1 MKKLNLLFLLALL
14 FAVGGAKAQAYTES
28 DLIDAGWVE
37 VTSLDDTPLSQY
49 YYVFYSVQGENLML
63 AQGYVSGYQQNLLTG
78 VYRTATDPIEN
89 SQMVWMID
97 HSDTYKYGLR
107 NLSNPVP
114 YMQSRND
121 EGPSN
126 PGPWSIQFNAA
137 WSSAQNP
144 WTRFN
149 LAYSDNSWTIENNA
163 ANDNGDTQP
172 YHDIFIGPWDEN
184 VQDPTSCFADG
195 KAVAGNKTGD
205 YVGHFKLYRME
216 KSVYYGKKY
225 YPEFTAVTSTDQ
237 LTDENMAAN
246 YYIIVAET
254 NPDLAVTASNKVDD
268 PNARLKY
275 LTQSVY
281 TNAAQIWSFEAYDG
295 GYSFRNLKKDHGLLQ
310 TYNDDSPDNG
320 AWACAIL
327 DIQSPEALTKFIP
340 TSDGDNGFIIENG
353 SHTEKYL
360 GLWTVSNG
368 YKDNE
373 KMAAN
378 KSGNNIAHFYIYS
391 ISRSNYKTQFL
402 ANNSEVTDLFMTNPH
417 VENAYGWEGDNVG
430 LYSPPNYVGVYTG
443 ATDNV
448 VLDKNPQYA
457 NMHQQVTLPTGSYI
471 LKVATRAATNQG
483 DAWLYVYDSSKP
495 GDLDR
500 GYILK
505 KGDQYDEGALNY
517 GWNWNYMAFTL
528 DSEKTVQIGFYKA
541 QGSWASADDFHLYNN
556 VVSMNE
562 TSTSVDF
569 PAGEH
574 ANVVVNRN
582 ITGGKWAT
590 LSLPFAM
597 AKPYGWEVRELNSV
611 EESDGVYTL
620 HFTEAASLEA
630 GKPYMVKTAEDVT
643 RIVATDVTVLTEPV
657 DQTVDGVTMKGVF
670 TSGYVPSGGYFVSGN
685 KFYRAADESNTLKA
699 FRAYFEINDSPEAR
713 SLILNIDEA
722 TSVTTLEGQQPATEQ
737 PEAVFDLS
745 GRRQTRLVPGINIV
759 RQTDGSVIKMFV
771 K

>member
-1 MKKLNLLFLLALL
+1 MKKFNLLLLLALL
-14 FAVGGAKAQAYTES
+14 FAVGGAKVQAYTES
-28 DLIDAGWVE
+28 DLRDAGWEV
-37 VTSLDDTPLSQY
+37 VTSLDNATVSQY

-63 AQGYVSGYQQNLLTG
+63 AQDIVSGYQQNLLTG

-97 HSDTYKYGLR
+97 HSVTYKYGLR

-163 ANDNGDTQP
+163 ANDNEDTKP
-172 YHDIFIGPWDEN
+172 YQNMFIGPWDEN
-184 VQDPTSCFADG
+184 ASSFSDG
-195 KAVAGNKTGD
+195 KAVAGNKKGN

-246 YYIIVAET
+246 YYIVVAET
-254 NPDLAVTASNKVDD
+254 NPDLAVTARNKEDANV
-268 PNARLKY
+268 RLKY
-275 LTQSVY
+275 VTQSVF
-281 TNAAQIWSFEAYDG
+281 TNAAQIWTLQANDG
-295 GYSFRNLKKDHGLLQ
+295 GYSFRNLKKDHALLQ
-310 TYNDDSPDNG
+310 TYDNNR
-320 AWACAIL
+320 AWANAIL
-327 DIQSPEALTKFIP
+327 DIQEPGALTKFSFV
-340 TSDGDNGFIIENG
+340 SDGANGFRIENSSYSG
-353 SHTEKYL
+353 NYL
-360 GLWTVSNG
+360 GLWTPAHG
-368 YKDNE
+368 YKSEENMAGNKTAPNE
-373 KMAAN
+373 I
-378 KSGNNIAHFYIYS
+378 GHFFIYA
-391 ISRSNYKTQFL
+391 ISRSDYKTLFL
-402 ANNSEVTDLFMTNPH
+402 ANNAEVTDLFMTNPH
-417 VENAYGWEGDNVG
+417 VENAYGWDGTKKTFDSQNF
-430 LYSPPNYVGVYTG
+430 TG
-443 ATDNV
+443 APDNIC
-448 VLDKNPQYA
+448 LDLNNSGNTYQF
-457 NMHQQVTLPTGSYI
+457 VTLPAGDYLI
-471 LKVATRAATNQG
+471 KVATRGISGANAG
-483 DAWLYVYDSSKP
+483 IYVKLKGASP
-495 GDLDR
+495 GDDLVNVQVQ
-500 GYILK
+500 K
-505 KGDQYDEGALNY
+505 KNNAGNELGN
-517 GWNWNYMAFTL
+517 GWGWTYLPFSIAE
-528 DSEKTVQIGFYKA
+528 EKELEIGFFVESGAYA
-541 QGSWASADDFHLYNN
+541 GADDFHLYNN
-556 VVSMNE
+556 VVTMNE

-569 PAGEH
+569 PASEH

-670 TSGYVPSGGYFVSGN
+670 TSGNVPEGQYFVSGN
-685 KFYRAADESNTLKA
+685 KFYRAADDTNSMKA
-699 FRAYFEINDSPEAR
+699 FRAYFEINGSNNAR
-713 SLILNIDEA
+713 SLILNFDET
-722 TSVTTLEGQQPATEQ
+722 TSITSLEGQQLATMQ

-759 RQTDGSVIKMFV
+759 RQADGTVKKVFV

>member
-1 MKKLNLLFLLALL
+1 MKKFNLLLLLALL

-28 DLIDAGWVE
+28 DLTDAGWEV
-37 VTSLDDTPLSQY
+37 VTSLDNATVSQY
-49 YYVFYSVQGENLML
+49 VYVFYSVEGKNLML
-63 AQGYVSGYQQNLLTG
+63 AQGYVDGYQQNLLTG
-78 VYRTATDPIEN
+78 VYRTATNPIEEE
-89 SQMVWMID
+89 SMVWTLEY
-97 HSDTYKYGLR
+97 SDDLKYGLR
-107 NLSNPVP
+107 NLSNPSL
-114 YMQSRND
+114 YMQSRGTGKDGKDNV
-121 EGPSN
+121 
-126 PGPWSIQFNAA
+126 GPWNIQFE
-137 WSSAQNP
+137 WERSQSQ
-144 WTRFN
+144 WTCFD
-149 LAYSDNSWTIENNA
+149 LAYSDESNSWTIENNV
-163 ANDNGDTQP
+163 ANYQGK
-172 YHDIFIGPWDEN
+172 FIGPWDEN

-205 YVGHFKLYRME
+205 YVGHFKLYRM
-216 KSVYYGKKY
+216 KKAVYYGKKY
-225 YPEFTAVTSTDQ
+225 YPEFTAVTGTNQ
-237 LTDENMAAN
+237 LTDKNMAAN

-268 PNARLKY
+268 PNVRLKY
-275 LTQSVY
+275 VTQSVF
-281 TNAAQIWSFEAYDG
+281 TNAAQIWTLQANDG
-295 GYSFRNLKKDHGLLQ
+295 DGYSFRNLKKDHGLLQ
-310 TYNDDSPDNG
+310 TYNDNSADNG

-353 SHTEKYL
+353 SHTGKYL

-391 ISRSNYKTQFL
+391 ISRSDYKTQFL

-417 VENAYGWEGDNVG
+417 VENAYGWEGDNVD
-430 LYSPPNYVGVYTG
+430 LYSPSNYVGVYTG

-541 QGSWASADDFHLYNN
+541 QGSWASADDFHLYKG
-556 VVSMNE
+556 VVTMNE
-562 TSTSVDF
+562 TNTSVDF
-569 PAGEH
+569 SAGEH

-620 HFTEAASLEA
+620 NFTEATSLEA
-630 GKPYMVKTAEDVT
+630 GKPYMVKTAENVT

-670 TSGYVPSGGYFVSGN
+670 TSGNVPEGQYFVSGN
-685 KFYRAADESNTLKA
+685 KFYRAADDTNSMKA
-699 FRAYFEINDSPEAR
+699 FRAYFEINGSNNAR
-713 SLILNIDEA
+713 SLILNFDET
-722 TSVTTLEGQQPATEQ
+722 TSITSLEGQQLATMQ

-759 RQTDGSVIKMFV
+759 RQADGTVKKVFV

>member
-1 MKKLNLLFLLALL
+1 MKKLNLLLLLASL
-14 FAVGGAKAQAYTES
+14 FAVGGAKAQAYTE
-28 DLIDAGWVE
+28 LELTTAGWEE
-37 VTSLDDTPLSQY
+37 VTDTKLDKATVSQY
-49 YYVFYSVQGENLML
+49 VYVFYSVEGDHLML
-63 AQGYVSGYQQNLLTG
+63 AQDRVAGYQYNELTG
-78 VYRTATDPIEN
+78 VYRTAANPIEN

-97 HSDTYKYGLR
+97 HSDTYKYGMR

-121 EGPSN
+121 EGGGK

-163 ANDNGDTQP
+163 ANDDGDTQP

-195 KAVAGNKTGD
+195 KAVAGNKTGS

-237 LTDENMAAN
+237 LTDKNMAAN
-246 YYIIVAET
+246 YYIVVAET
-254 NPDLAVTASNKVDD
+254 NPDLAVTARNKVDD
-268 PNARLKY
+268 PNVRLKY
-275 LTQSVY
+275 VTQSVF
-281 TNAAQIWSFEAYDG
+281 TNAAQIWTLQANDG
-295 GYSFRNLKKDHGLLQ
+295 GYSFRNLKKDHALLQ
-310 TYNDDSPDNG
+310 TYDNDR
-320 AWACAIL
+320 AWANAIL
-327 DIQSPEALTKFIP
+327 DIQEPGALTKFSFV
-340 TSDGDNGFIIENG
+340 SDGANGFMIENSSYSG
-353 SHTEKYL
+353 NYL
-360 GLWTVSNG
+360 GLWDPAHG
-368 YKDNE
+368 YKSEEN
-373 KMAAN
+373 MAGN
-378 KSGNNIAHFYIYS
+378 KTAENQIGHFFVYA
-391 ISRSNYKTQFL
+391 ISRSDYKTQFL
-402 ANNSEVTDLFMTNPH
+402 AKNTEVTDLFMTNPH
-417 VENAYGWEGDNVG
+417 VENAYGWGGTKKTFDSESFNGAPDNIC
-430 LYSPPNYVGVYTG
+430 
-443 ATDNV
+443 
-448 VLDKNPQYA
+448 LDLNNSGNTYQY
-457 NMHQQVTLPTGSYI
+457 VTLPEGDYL
-471 LKVATRAATNQG
+471 LKVATRG
-483 DAWLYVYDSSKP
+483 ISDANAGIYVKLKGASP
-495 GDLDR
+495 GDDLVNVQVQ
-500 GYILK
+500 K
-505 KGDQYDEGALNY
+505 KNNAGNELGN
-517 GWNWNYMAFTL
+517 GWGWTYLSFSIAE
-528 DSEKTVQIGFYKA
+528 EKELEIGFFVESGAYA
-541 QGSWASADDFHLYNN
+541 GADDFHLYKG
-556 VVSMNE
+556 VVTMNE

-569 PAGEH
+569 SAGEH

-590 LSLPFAM
+590 LCLPFALE
-597 AKPYGWEVRELNSV
+597 KPEGWEVRELSSV
-611 EESDGVYTL
+611 EESNGVYTL
-620 HFTEAASLEA
+620 NFTEATSLVA
-630 GKPYMVKTAEDVT
+630 GKPYMVKTTEDVT

-685 KFYRAADESNTLKA
+685 KFYRAADNTNSMKA
-699 FRAYFEINDSPEAR
+699 FRAYFEINGSNNAR

-759 RQTDGSVIKMFV
+759 RQADGTVKKVFV

>member
-1 MKKLNLLFLLALL
+1 MKKLNLLFLLASL

-28 DLIDAGWVE
+28 DLTGAGWE
-37 VTSLDDTPLSQY
+37 VVTPLELDNATLSQY

-63 AQGYVSGYQQNLLTG
+63 AQGIVPGYQQDLLTG
-78 VYRTATDPIEN
+78 VYRTAADPIEN

-114 YMQSRND
+114 YMHSRKD
-121 EGPSN
+121 EGLGN
-126 PGPWSIQFNAA
+126 PGPWSIQFDAA
-137 WSSAQNP
+137 LSPTQNQ

-149 LAYSDNSWTIENNA
+149 LAYSGDSWTIENNA
-163 ANDNGDTQP
+163 AIDDGDTQH
-172 YHDIFIGPWDEN
+172 YQGMFIGPWDEN

-195 KAVAGNKTGD
+195 KAVAGNKTGS

-225 YPEFTAVTSTDQ
+225 YPEFFTAVTSTDQ
-237 LTDENMAAN
+237 LTAENMAAN

-254 NPDLAVTASNKVDD
+254 KPNLAVTASNKVDD
-268 PNARLKY
+268 VNARLKY

-310 TYNDDSPDNG
+310 TYNDKSPDNG

-327 DIQSPEALTKFIP
+327 DKQSPEALTKFIP

-353 SHTEKYL
+353 KHTGKYL
-360 GLWTVSNG
+360 GLWTPANG
-368 YKDNE
+368 YRSGE

-378 KSGNNIAHFYIYS
+378 KSGDNIAHFYIYS
-391 ISRSNYKTQFL
+391 ISRSDYKTQFL
-402 ANNSEVTDLFMTNPH
+402 ANNSEVTDIFMINPH
-417 VENAYGWEGDNVG
+417 VENTHGWEGDKKTFDKE
-430 LYSPPNYVGVYTG
+430 SFTG
-443 ATDNV
+443 APDNIC
-448 VLDKNPQYA
+448 LDLNNSGNIYQY
-457 NMHQQVTLPTGSYI
+457 VTLPKGDYLI
-471 LKVATRAATNQG
+471 KVATRGISNA
-483 DAWLYVYDSSKP
+483 DAGIYVKLKGASP
-495 GDLDR
+495 GDDLVNVQVQKKNNS
-500 GYILK
+500 GNELGNGWGWTYLSFSIAEEKELK
-505 KGDQYDEGALNY
+505 
-517 GWNWNYMAFTL
+517 
-528 DSEKTVQIGFYKA
+528 IGFFVESGAYA
-541 QGSWASADDFHLYNN
+541 GADDFHLYKG
-556 VVSMNE
+556 VVTMNE

-597 AKPYGWEVRELNSV
+597 AKPYGWEVRELSSV
-611 EESDGVYTL
+611 TESGGVYTL
-620 HFTEAASLEA
+620 HFADAASLED

-657 DQTVDGVTMKGVF
+657 DKTVDDVTMKGVF

-722 TSVTTLEGQQPATEQ
+722 TSVTTLEGQQPVTAQ

-759 RQTDGSVIKMFV
+759 RQADGTVKKVFV

>member
-1 MKKLNLLFLLALL
+1 MKKLNLLFLLASL

-28 DLIDAGWVE
+28 DLTKAGWE
-37 VTSLDDTPLSQY
+37 KVTSLDDTPLSQY

-63 AQGYVSGYQQNLLTG
+63 AQDIVAGYQDNLLTG
-78 VYRTATDPIEN
+78 VYRTAANPIEN

-97 HSDTYKYGLR
+97 YSEDFKYGLR

-121 EGPSN
+121 EGPGN

-149 LAYSDNSWTIENNA
+149 LAYSDNSWTIENKA
-163 ANDNGDTQP
+163 ANDNEDTQP

-184 VQDPTSCFADG
+184 ASSFSDG
-195 KAVAGNKTGD
+195 KAVAGNKTGS

-246 YYIIVAET
+246 YYIVVAET
-254 NPDLAVTASNKVDD
+254 NPDLAVTARNKVDD
-268 PNARLKY
+268 PNVRLKY
-275 LTQSVY
+275 VTQSVF
-281 TNAAQIWSFEAYDG
+281 TNAAQIWTLQANDG
-295 GYSFRNLKKDHGLLQ
+295 GYSFRNLKKDHALLQ
-310 TYNDDSPDNG
+310 AHTE
-320 AWACAIL
+320 AWGTNIADEQTAV
-327 DIQSPEALTKFIP
+327 ARTKFEL
-340 TSDGDNGFIIENG
+340 TSDGNTGFTILN
-353 SHTEKYL
+353 SSFPNNYL
-360 GLWTVSNG
+360 GLWTPANG
-368 YKDNE
+368 YRSGEN
-373 KMAAN
+373 MAAN
-378 KSGNNIAHFYIYS
+378 KSGDNIAHFYIYA

-417 VENAYGWEGDNVG
+417 VENTHGWEGTPKTFDRESFNGAPDNIC
-430 LYSPPNYVGVYTG
+430 
-443 ATDNV
+443 
-448 VLDKNPQYA
+448 LDLNNSGNIFQY
-457 NMHQQVTLPTGSYI
+457 VTLPAGNYLI
-471 LKVATRAATNQG
+471 KVATRGISNADAGIYVKLKDASTG
-483 DAWLYVYDSSKP
+483 D
-495 GDLDR
+495 DLDNVQVQ
-500 GYILK
+500 K
-505 KGDQYDEGALNY
+505 KDNAGNELGN
-517 GWNWNYMAFTL
+517 GWGWTYLSFSIAE
-528 DSEKTVQIGFYKA
+528 EKELEIGFYVVSGA
-541 QGSWASADDFHLYNN
+541 YAGADDFHLYNN
-556 VVSMNE
+556 NNNVVTMND
-562 TSTSVDF
+562 TNTSVDF
-569 PAGEH
+569 SAGEH
-574 ANVVVNRN
+574 ANVFVNRS

-611 EESDGVYTL
+611 EESGGVYTL
-620 HFTEAASLEA
+620 HFADAASLEA

-657 DQTVDGVTMKGVF
+657 DKTVDGVTMKGVF

-685 KFYRAADESNTLKA
+685 KFYRAADESNTMKA
-699 FRAYFEINDSPEAR
+699 FRAYFEINGSNNAR

-759 RQTDGSVIKMFV
+759 RQADGTMKKVFV

>member
-1 MKKLNLLFLLALL
+1 MQW
-14 FAVGGAKAQAYTES
+14 GGAKAQAYIES
-28 DLIDAGWVE
+28 DLTDAGWEE
-37 VTSLDDTPLSQY
+37 VTSLDKATLSQY

-63 AQGYVSGYQQNLLTG
+63 AQDIVSGYQENRLTG
-78 VYRTATDPIEN
+78 VYRTATNPIEEE
-89 SQMVWMID
+89 SMVWTLKYSND
-97 HSDTYKYGLR
+97 FEYGLR
-107 NLSNPVP
+107 NLSNPEL
-114 YMQSRND
+114 YMQSR
-121 EGPSN
+121 GTGTGI
-126 PGPWSIQFNAA
+126 GPWNIQFE
-137 WSSAQNP
+137 WERSQSQ
-144 WTRFN
+144 WTRFK

-163 ANDNGDTQP
+163 ENYQDM
-172 YHDIFIGPWDEN
+172 FIGPWDEN

-195 KAVAGNKTGD
+195 KAVAGNKTGS

-225 YPEFTAVTSTDQ
+225 YPEFTAVTGTDQ

-254 NPDLAVTASNKVDD
+254 KPNLAVTASNKVDD
-268 PNARLKY
+268 VNARLKY

-310 TYNDDSPDNG
+310 TYNDGSADNG

-340 TSDGDNGFIIENG
+340 TSDDDNGFIIENG
-353 SHTEKYL
+353 SHTGKYL

-378 KSGNNIAHFYIYS
+378 KSGNDIAHFYIYS
-391 ISRSNYKTQFL
+391 ISRSDYKTQFL

-417 VENAYGWEGDNVG
+417 VENTHGWEGDNVG
-430 LYSPPNYVGVYTG
+430 LYSPNNYVGVYTG

-505 KGDQYDEGALNY
+505 KGDQYDDGALNY

-541 QGSWASADDFHLYNN
+541 AGSWASADDFHLYKG

-569 PAGEH
+569 LPGEH
-574 ANVVVNRN
+574 ANVVMSRN
-582 ITGGKWAT
+582 ITHGKWAT
-590 LSLPFAM
+590 LCLPFSM
-597 AKPYGWEVRELNSV
+597 DKPDGWEVRELSSV
-611 EESDGVYTL
+611 TESGGVYTL
-620 HFTEAASLEA
+620 HFADAASLEA

-643 RIVATDVTVLTEPV
+643 RIVATDVEVLKEPV

-670 TSGYVPSGGYFVSGN
+670 TSGYVPSGRYFVSGN
-685 KFYRAADESNTLKA
+685 KFYRAADNTNTMKA
-699 FRAYFEINDSPEAR
+699 FRAYFELGDGELEAR
-713 SLILNIDEA
+713 SLILNFDET
-722 TSVTTLEGQQPATEQ
+722 TSITLLEGQQSASVQ
-737 PEAVFDLS
+737 SEAVFDLS
-745 GRRQTRLVPGINIV
+745 GRRQTRLMPGINIV
-759 RQTDGSVIKMFV
+759 RQADGTVKKVFV

>member
-1 MKKLNLLFLLALL
+1 MKKLNLLFLLASL
-14 FAVGGAKAQAYTES
+14 FAVGGAKAQAYIES
-28 DLIDAGWVE
+28 DLTGAGWEE
-37 VTSLDDTPLSQY
+37 VTSLDNATVSQY
-49 YYVFYSVQGENLML
+49 YYVFYSVEGKNLML
-63 AQGYVSGYQQNLLTG
+63 AQGRVTGYQQNRLTG
-78 VYRTATDPIEN
+78 VYSTAANPMEN

-97 HSDTYKYGLR
+97 YSETFKYGLR
-107 NLSNPVP
+107 NLSNPDL
-114 YMQSRND
+114 YMQSRGTGKDGKDNV
-121 EGPSN
+121 
-126 PGPWSIQFNAA
+126 GPWNIQFE
-137 WSSAQNP
+137 WERSQSQ
-144 WTRFN
+144 WTRFK

-163 ANDNGDTQP
+163 ENYQDK
-172 YHDIFIGPWDEN
+172 FIGPWDEN
-184 VQDPTSCFADG
+184 ASSFSDG
-195 KAVAGNKTGD
+195 KAVAGNKTGN

-237 LTDENMAAN
+237 LTDEKMAAN

-391 ISRSNYKTQFL
+391 ISRSDYKTQFL

-417 VENAYGWEGDNVG
+417 VENVYGWGGTPKTFDRESFNGAPDNIC
-430 LYSPPNYVGVYTG
+430 
-443 ATDNV
+443 
-448 VLDKNPQYA
+448 LDLNNSGNIYQY
-457 NMHQQVTLPTGSYI
+457 VTLPAGDYL
-471 LKVATRAATNQG
+471 LKVATRGISNANAGTYVKLK
-483 DAWLYVYDSSKP
+483 DASP
-495 GDLDR
+495 GDDLVNVQVQ
-500 GYILK
+500 K
-505 KGDQYDEGALNY
+505 KNNAGNELGN
-517 GWNWNYMAFTL
+517 GWGWTYLPFSIAE
-528 DSEKTVQIGFYKA
+528 EKELEIGFFVVSGAYA
-541 QGSWASADDFHLYNN
+541 GADDFHLYKG
-556 VVSMNE
+556 VVTMNE
-562 TSTSVDF
+562 TSSSVDF
-569 PAGEH
+569 SAGEH

-620 HFTEAASLEA
+620 NFTEATSLEA

-670 TSGYVPSGGYFVSGN
+670 TSGNVPEGQYFVSGN
-685 KFYRAADESNTLKA
+685 KFYRAADDTNSMKA
-699 FRAYFEINDSPEAR
+699 FRAYFGINGSNNAR
-713 SLILNIDEA
+713 SLILNFDET
-722 TSVTTLEGQQPATEQ
+722 TSITSLEGQQLATMQ

-759 RQTDGSVIKMFV
+759 RQADGTVKKVFV

>member
-1 MKKLNLLFLLALL
+1 MKKLNLLLLLASL
-14 FAVGGAKAQAYTES
+14 FAVGGAKAQAYTET
-28 DLIDAGWVE
+28 DLTDAGWEE
-37 VTSLDDTPLSQY
+37 VTSLEQDNAPLSQY

-63 AQGYVSGYQQNLLTG
+63 AQDIVSGYQDNLLTG
-78 VYRTATDPIEN
+78 VYRTAANPIEN

-97 HSDTYKYGLR
+97 HSDTYKYGMR

-114 YMQSRND
+114 YMQSRNN
-121 EGPSN
+121 EGPKK

-137 WSSAQNP
+137 WSPAQNQ

-163 ANDNGDTQP
+163 ANDDGDTQP

-184 VQDPTSCFADG
+184 VQDPTSCFAEG

-216 KSVYYGKKY
+216 KSVFYGKKY
-225 YPEFTAVTSTDQ
+225 YPQFTAVTSIDQ
-237 LTDENMAAN
+237 LTDDNMAAN

-254 NPDLAVTASNKVDD
+254 NPDLAVTARNKVDD
-268 PNARLKY
+268 PNVRLKY
-275 LTQSVY
+275 VTQSVF
-281 TNAAQIWSFEAYDG
+281 TNAAQIWTLQANDG
-295 GYSFRNLKKDHGLLQ
+295 GYSFRNLKKDHALLQ
-310 TYNDDSPDNG
+310 AHTE
-320 AWACAIL
+320 AWGTNIADEQTAV
-327 DIQSPEALTKFIP
+327 ARTKFEL
-340 TSDGDNGFIIENG
+340 TSDGNTGFTILN
-353 SHTEKYL
+353 SSFPNNYL
-360 GLWTVSNG
+360 GLWHPTHG
-368 YKDNE
+368 YRSE
-373 KMAAN
+373 ELMAAN

-402 ANNSEVTDLFMTNPH
+402 DKNSEVTDLFMTNPH
-417 VENAYGWEGDNVG
+417 VENTHGWEGDNVG
-430 LYSPPNYVGVYTG
+430 LYSPSDYVGVYTG

-471 LKVATRAATNQG
+471 LKIATRAATNQG

-505 KGDQYDEGALNY
+505 KGDQYDKGALNY

-541 QGSWASADDFHLYNN
+541 AGSWASADDFHLYKG

-562 TSTSVDF
+562 TSISVDF
-569 PAGEH
+569 LPGEH
-574 ANVVVNRN
+574 ANVVMSRN
-582 ITGGKWAT
+582 IKAGKWAT
-590 LSLPFAM
+590 LCLPFRM
-597 AKPYGWEVRELNSV
+597 DKPDGWEVRELNSV
-611 EESDGVYTL
+611 TENNGVYTL
-620 HFTEAASLEA
+620 NFADAASLEA
-630 GKPYMVKTAEDVT
+630 GKPYMVKIAEDVT
-643 RIVATDVTVLTEPV
+643 RIVATDVTVLAEPV
-657 DQTVDGVTMKGVF
+657 DKTVDGVTMKGVF

-685 KFYRAADESNTLKA
+685 KFYRAADNTNSMKA
-699 FRAYFEINDSPEAR
+699 FRAYFEINGSNNAR
-713 SLILNIDEA
+713 SLILNIDET
-722 TSVTTLEGQQPATEQ
+722 TSVTTLDGQQPVTAQ

-745 GRRQTRLVPGINIV
+745 GRRQTRLMPGINIV
-759 RQTDGSVIKMFV
+759 RQADGTVKKVFV